1 MSYSDNQV
9 SGQHKET
16 EDKNDGDIINDH
28 YKNFLMEQEVR
39 EKESL
44 REAKKVRQKKKEK
57 ELGNNCGATTSN
69 TNITEA
75 IREVSSLKK
84 STRTD
89 EFHRTSVLELTK
101 VYIAVHLL

>member
-9 SGQHKET
+9 SAQHKKT

-44 REAKKVRQKKKEK
+44 GEAKKVRQKKEK
-57 ELGNNCGATTSN
+57 ELGNNFGATTSD
-69 TNITEA
+69 TNITET
-75 IREVSSLKK
+75 IREASSLKK

-89 EFHRTSVLELTK
+89 EFDRTSVLELTK